1 MRFRRLFTRTFRDFF
16 AAMMKKNLFGFL
28 FLLFTLACA
37 SPVFAQNDDL
47 TARERLTTAR
57 GLGLANAM
65 SASAGGTAAVWH
77 NPAAIT
83 QAFMYSIE
91 AAYRFGNNNGTH
103 GFQVDLLDMKS
114 NEYVGAEIGYDYEYS
129 KPNDKSQHFN
139 HVRLGLAV
147 PLANNM
153 VSIGVTGVYSNIKYD
168 GDTALSQFTMDVG
181 LMIKPLSWLSL
192 SFAAQ
197 NLIVGDYA
205 YIMPRMYTAG
215 IAFSSLEYGI
225 GVMFDAS
232 FNGSADDIKN
242 TGSYAV
248 GVEYLLIGE
257 FPLRLGYRYEAP
269 DALHVIAAGAG
280 YRDKGGKLGLD
291 ISYQHHFEPIEND
304 ILNVSLGLYF

>member
-1 MRFRRLFTRTFRDFF
+1 MTNF
-16 AAMMKKNLFGFL
+16 AAMMKKHFFGFL
-28 FLLFTLACA
+28 FLLFALVSACPA
-37 SPVFAQNDDL
+37 FAQSDDL

-65 SASAGGTAAVWH
+65 SASSGGTAAVWH

-83 QAFMYSIE
+83 QAVMYSAE
-91 AAYRFGNNNGTH
+91 AAYRFGNKNGTH
-103 GFQVDLLDMKS
+103 GFQIDLLDMKS

-147 PLANNM
+147 PLANNL
-153 VSIGVTGVYSNIKYD
+153 VSIGVTGIYSNIKYD
-168 GDTALSQFTMDVG
+168 GETALSQFTMDVG

-192 SFAAQ
+192 SFVAQ

-205 YIMPRMYTAG
+205 YVMPRMYTTG
-215 IAFSSLEYGI
+215 IAFSSLELGL
-225 GVMFDAS
+225 GLMFDAS

-248 GVEYLLIGE
+248 AIEYLLLKE
-257 FPLRLGYRYEAP
+257 FPIRLGYRYEAP
-269 DALHVIAAGAG
+269 DAQHVIAAGVG
-280 YRDKGGKLGLD
+280 YRDSGGKLGLD
-291 ISYQHHFEPIEND
+291 ISYQHHFDPFEND
-304 ILNVSLGLYF
+304 ILNASLGLYF